1 MFFCKAELL
10 WVSWEQC
17 GKNNFSELE
26 KLFFCRALFVANF
39 LGYSSY
45 CCCCCCWG
53 PYFSESVQRL
63 PSSVGSAVGFGVQ
76 VAGPIPGAA
85 LFAEVLRKQYS
96 RSDCEQSKHARK
108 KTSELEKSIFCK
120 ASVFF
125 KLLRKTM
132 FQVPRPIHIWILG
145 GTEAV
150 QTCAKKQF
158 FGAWKIVF
166 LQSPISSRK
175 TIYKGPRQKNELQ
188 RGIANLAYKQ

>member
-1 MFFCKAELL
+1 M
-10 WVSWEQC
+10 
-17 GKNNFSELE
+17 
-26 KLFFCRALFVANF
+26 
-39 LGYSSY
+39 
-45 CCCCCCWG
+45 
-53 PYFSESVQRL
+53 
-63 PSSVGSAVGFGVQ
+63 VGLGVQ
-76 VAGPIPGAA
+76 VAGSIPGAV
-85 LFAEVLRKQYS
+85 LFAEVLGKQYS

-108 KTSELEKSIFCK
+108 KIGAWKIDFLQSLRFLQAIEENNVSGPQVYTQIDFCVDCEQPKHARKINFSELEKLIFCK
-120 ASVFF
+120 ASVVF

-175 TIYKGPRQKNELQ
+175 TI
-188 RGIANLAYKQ
+188 